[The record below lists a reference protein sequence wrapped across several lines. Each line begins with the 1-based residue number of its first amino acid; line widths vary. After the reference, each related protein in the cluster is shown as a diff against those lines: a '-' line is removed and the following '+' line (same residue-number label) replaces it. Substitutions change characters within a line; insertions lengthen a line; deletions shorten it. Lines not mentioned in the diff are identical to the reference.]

1 LVLENEI
8 SGFLKVLER
17 SLNFNIK
24 R

>member
-1 LVLENEI
+1 MKFE
-8 SGFLKVLER
+8 GPRK